1 MNHRTYEDWLFD
13 SYDDDEQLPAQQ
25 AADLQAHLQECE
37 DCRSLAAAWE
47 QVEIELRQAPLLA
60 PRPGF
65 AMRWQA
71 NLEADRQR
79 IHQRQTAAALLFTS
93 FGIASLVI
101 LMLALLWPWMR
112 SPDVFLWVWLY
123 RLITMLSY
131 ADALR
136 GFLSATLQAASGAVS
151 LAGWVFFAGLLSELA
166 VLWVVSYRL
175 LTNPRRI
182 IR

>member
-13 SYDDDEQLPAQQ
+13 SYDEEKLPAQQ
-25 AADLQAHLQECE
+25 DADLQVHLQDCE

-47 QVEIELRQAPLLA
+47 QVETELRRAPILA
-60 PRPGF
+60 PRSGF
-65 AMRWQA
+65 ALRWQA
-71 NLEADRQR
+71 SLEADRR
-79 IHQRQTAAALLFTS
+79 RMHQRQTAAALIFTS
-93 FGIASLVI
+93 FGVAALIILILV
-101 LMLALLWPWMR
+101 LLSPWMR

-123 RLITMLSY
+123 RLITVLSY

-136 GFLSATLQAASGAVS
+136 GFLAAMLQATSGSVS
-151 LAGWVFFAGLLSELA
+151 LVGWVFFIGLISELA

-182 IR
+182 TR

>member
-1 MNHRTYEDWLFD
+1 MNHRSYEDWLFA

-25 AADLQAHLQECE
+25 AADLQAHLQDCE
-37 DCRSLAAAWE
+37 TCRSLAAAWE
-47 QVEIELRQAPLLA
+47 QVETELRQAPLLA
-60 PRPGF
+60 PQPGF
-65 AMRWQA
+65 ALRWQA

-79 IHQRQTAAALLFTS
+79 MHQRQTAAALLITS
-93 FGIASLVI
+93 FGVAALVI
-101 LMLALLWPWMR
+101 LILALLWPWVR
-112 SPDVFLWVWLY
+112 TPGVFVWVWLY

-136 GFLSATLQAASGAVS
+136 GLLSATLQAASGAVS
-151 LAGWVFFAGLLSELA
+151 LAGGLLFAGLLSELA

-182 IR
+182 TR